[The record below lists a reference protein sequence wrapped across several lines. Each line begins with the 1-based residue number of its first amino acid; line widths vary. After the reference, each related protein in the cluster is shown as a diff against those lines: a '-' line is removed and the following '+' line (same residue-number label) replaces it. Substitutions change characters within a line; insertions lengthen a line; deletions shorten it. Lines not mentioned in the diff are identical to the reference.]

1 MRKALVHTLA
11 LCALGLAAP
20 VVAET
25 LYVPVAEPLGV
36 DGAPL
41 ATELQISNYD
51 LTDRPYTATFLASE
65 GRETAKSGRVIRD
78 VVPADQAVVLD
89 KIAPAGQA
97 GLLRIEAEPGMLV
110 DGFVKT
116 ASRGVTYITGVPVI
130 SRFNQVAAN
139 DTALLNGLGRDVTN
153 LALVN
158 LGTGAA
164 ACHVDFLRADG
175 SLAGSPSSVTVEA
188 VSLRQFDD
196 ALGLGSEPEA
206 VAAQVSCDQAFF
218 AYATALDRETSEVSF
233 TIPAPAGEAVAAPVE
248 RAQAKADLPAGTVVY
263 TKDGFFHNA
272 ARGNEKGVARVP
284 TGTGKEAKL
293 AKIVVEWDVKVG
305 PWSSRF
311 PGGTHGLIW
320 MHRGRFRSNTIANCN
335 AWGNGKNTI
344 ANNQNIDMAKGL
356 NTKQTVSLALVKGQT
371 YRIVYTYDAANR
383 EVFVNYIQGNTVL
396 RIARYSGT
404 AKGRILEIPATGT
417 VAEFGH
423 WANQHIPEMATWGW
437 SYGNL
442 RVTQIPK
449 AAPTTARK

>member
-1 MRKALVHTLA
+1 MLHNLGCSRAKIVVASRHQLVQECSPEAAQNTKRQAEIDKEIDQMRKALVHTLA

-175 SLAGSPSSVTVEA
+175 NPVRV
-188 VSLRQFDD
+188 VK
-196 ALGLGSEPEA
+196 
-206 VAAQVSCDQAFF
+206 
-218 AYATALDRETSEVSF
+218 SEVALLASKVGLRP
-233 TIPAPAGEAVAAPVE
+233 TPAG
-248 RAQAKADLPAGTVVY
+248 
-263 TKDGFFHNA
+263 
-272 ARGNEKGVARVP
+272 AR
-284 TGTGKEAKL
+284 
-293 AKIVVEWDVKVG
+293 
-305 PWSSRF
+305 
-311 PGGTHGLIW
+311 
-320 MHRGRFRSNTIANCN
+320 
-335 AWGNGKNTI
+335 
-344 ANNQNIDMAKGL
+344 
-356 NTKQTVSLALVKGQT
+356 
-371 YRIVYTYDAANR
+371 
-383 EVFVNYIQGNTVL
+383 
-396 RIARYSGT
+396 
-404 AKGRILEIPATGT
+404 
-417 VAEFGH
+417 
-423 WANQHIPEMATWGW
+423 
-437 SYGNL
+437 
-442 RVTQIPK
+442 
-449 AAPTTARK
+449 

>member
-11 LCALGLAAP
+11 LCALGLTAP

-65 GRETAKSGRVIRD
+65 GRATAKSGRVTRD

-89 KIAPAGQA
+89 KIAPAGQP
-97 GLLRIEAEPGMLV
+97 GLLAIEAEPGMLV
-110 DGFVKT
+110 DAFVKT

-130 SRFNQVAAN
+130 SRFHQVAAN
-139 DTALLNGLGRDVTN
+139 DTALLNGLGRDVTS

-158 LGTGAA
+158 LGNGAA
-164 ACHVDFLRADG
+164 ACHVDFVRADG
-175 SLAGSPSSVTVEA
+175 SLAGSPSSITVEA
-188 VSLRQFDD
+188 KSLRQFED

-206 VAAQVSCDQAFF
+206 VAAQVSCDQSFF

-233 TIPAPAGEAVAAPVE
+233 TIPAPAGEAVAAPARRSRGKE
-248 RAQAKADLPAGTVVY
+248 DLPAGTVVF
-263 TKDGFFHNA
+263 TKNGFFHNA
-272 ARGNEKGVARVP
+272 SRGNEKAEIRVP
-284 TGTGKEAKL
+284 TGGKELKL
-293 AKIVVEWDVKVG
+293 AKMITEWNVKVG
-305 PWSSRF
+305 PWSPRF
-311 PGGTHGLIW
+311 PGGTHNLIW
-320 MHRGRFRSNTIANCN
+320 MHRGKYRSNTIANSN
-335 AWGNGKNTI
+335 AWGNGKDRI
-344 ANNQNIDMAKGL
+344 GNNQNVDMAKGT
-356 NTKQTVSLALVKGQT
+356 NTKMTIGVKLVKGET
-371 YRIVYTYDAANR
+371 YRIVHTYDAANR

-396 RIARYSGT
+396 RIARYAGT
-404 AKGRILEIPATGT
+404 AQNRTLTIPATGSI
-417 VAEFGH
+417 AEFGH
-423 WANQHIPEMATWGW
+423 WANQHKPEMATWGW

-449 AAPTTARK
+449 GAPASARK